1 MGIKFFA
8 SIPPAIAAAMILA
21 APAMAQGNVKKGE
34 TVYEEYS
41 AACHFEFKA
50 NGNNVGPNL
59 SSVIGRKAGTFKGYS
74 YSSSMEEAAH
84 IWTEAALNRFLSGP
98 QKMVRGNIMGFDGFD
113 DANMRA
119 DVIAYLK
126 QQQGK

>member
-8 SIPPAIAAAMILA
+8 NVPLAIVAALILA
-21 APAMAQGNVKKGE
+21 APAMAQGNAKNGK
-34 TVYEEYS
+34 TIYEENC

-59 SSVIGRKAGTFKGYS
+59 SSVIGRKAGTFKGYG
-74 YSSSMEEAAH
+74 YSSSMEEATH

-98 QKMVRGNIMGFDGFD
+98 QKMVPGNIMGFDGFG
-113 DANMRA
+113 DANVRR